1 MKKLYF
7 FLSLMGI
14 FKLSV
19 RMAQQKSVS
28 GMVLDETGGPL
39 PGATI
44 IVEGSN
50 PGVTSD
56 FDGNFSIQ
64 AAEGEVLLVSYVG
77 YADEQLAVGNQD
89 SYSISLTADNKL
101 EEVVIT
107 A

>member
-1 MKKLYF
+1 
-7 FLSLMGI
+7 
-14 FKLSV
+14 
-19 RMAQQKSVS
+19 MAQQKSVS
-28 GMVLDETGGPL
+28 GTVLNETVGPL
-39 PGATI
+39 PGAKV

-50 PGVTSD
+50 RGVTSD

-64 AAEGEVLLVSYVG
+64 ASEGEVLVVSYVG
-77 YADEQLAVGNQD
+77 YADEQVAVGNQD

>member
-19 RMAQQKSVS
+19 RMAQQESVS
-28 GMVLDETGGPL
+28 VMVLDETGGPL
-39 PGATI
+39 PGAII

-50 PGVTSD
+50 RGVTSD

-64 AAEGEVLLVSYVG
+64 AAEGEVLVVSYVG
-77 YADEQLAVGNQD
+77 YADEQVAVGNQD

>member
-28 GMVLDETGGPL
+28 GTVLNETVGPF
-39 PGATI
+39 PGATV

-50 PGVTSD
+50 RGVTSD

-64 AAEGEVLLVSYVG
+64 ASEGEVLVVSYVG
-77 YADEQLAVGNQD
+77 YADEQVAVGNQD

>member
-19 RMAQQKSVS
+19 RMAQQESVS
-28 GMVLDETGGPL
+28 VMVLDETGGPL
-39 PGATI
+39 TGAII

-50 PGVTSD
+50 RGVTSD

-64 AAEGEVLLVSYVG
+64 ASEGEVLVVSYVG
-77 YADEQLAVGNQD
+77 YADEQVAVGNQD

>member
-19 RMAQQKSVS
+19 RMAQQKSVL
-28 GMVLDETGGPL
+28 GTVLNKTVGPL
-39 PGATI
+39 PGASV

-50 PGVTSD
+50 RGVTSD

-64 AAEGEVLLVSYVG
+64 ASEGEVLVVSYVG
-77 YADEQLAVGNQD
+77 YADEQVAVGNQD

-101 EEVVIT
+101 EEVVIS

>member
-19 RMAQQKSVS
+19 RMAQQESVS
-28 GMVLDETGGPL
+28 VMVLDETGGPL
-39 PGATI
+39 TGAII

-50 PGVTSD
+50 RGVTSD

-64 AAEGEVLLVSYVG
+64 AAEGEVLVVSYLG
-77 YADEQLAVGNQD
+77 YADEQVAVWNQD
-89 SYSISLTADNKL
+89 SYGISLTADNKL